1 MAYNKSKGDVPW
13 TNPQSKINS
22 KPIVYSTKAVS
33 DLIVLLSADGCT
45 INKLK
50 GKINYDNE
58 AKDIIQ
64 KYIDLGYGESMAKD
78 YFR

>member
-1 MAYNKSKGDVPW
+1 MAYSKPKGNVSW
-13 TNPQSKINS
+13 TKPKSKINS
-22 KPIVYSTKAVS
+22 KPIAYSTKSVS

-45 INKLK
+45 INELK

-64 KYIDLGYGESMAKD
+64 KIY
-78 YFR
+78 